1 MHAQTVCTR
10 KDNMLLKVRKR
21 KLHVYSHTV
30 LHDSCSTMT
39 FTGELF
45 IVCKPSLTHVVTGSN
60 QSDCRIASRAL
71 TQTLANGIAVRGH
84 ASQHF
89 PVPI

>member
-1 MHAQTVCTR
+1 MYAQTVCTR
-10 KDNMLLKVRKR
+10 QDNMLLKVRKR

-71 TQTLANGIAVRGH
+71 TQTMANGIAVH
-84 ASQHF
+84 APSRSCF